1 MEKNKPITFIH
12 LLNNFSGSPNVL
24 ATVAREIHARGIH
37 TTLLSSFN
45 NRGFLSG
52 VPSDKRINIGYIF
65 HKNILRRTFAL
76 IKFQMGSAFKVL
88 QLQRNNVV
96 YINTILPFFP
106 AIVAYCRGIK
116 VIYHIHE
123 AYAEMGIFQKICFWA
138 AEKSSSKIICV
149 SQYVKDHL
157 NENAAK
163 KAVVVYNALDASF
176 TDKIRKKVEQTAK
189 TVLMVSSAR
198 EYKGIFEFCKLAS
211 ALSQYRFVLVCDAGE
226 AEIRSIFPQELRDI
240 PNLQIHPT
248 QIDLHPF
255 YAQSDLIL
263 NLSNPKLIIETFG
276 LTILEGMHYALP
288 AIVPPVGGIAELIDK
303 GENGLKIDVNDF
315 EKLKNGVSYILENSE
330 NYKRMSESALSKTA
344 KFNRE
349 VQLQK
354 IINEI
359 F

>member
-1 MEKNKPITFIH
+1 MEKNNSITFIH

-45 NRGFLSG
+45 NWGFLSG
-52 VPSDKRINIGYIF
+52 VPSDKRINIGYTF
-65 HKNILRRTFAL
+65 HKNRLLRAL
-76 IKFQMGSAFKVL
+76 ALVKFQVLGALKVV
-88 QLQRNNVV
+88 QLQKNEIV
-96 YINTILPFFP
+96 YINTILPFLP
-106 AIVAYCRGIK
+106 ALAAYIRGIK
-116 VIYHIHE
+116 VVYHIHE
-123 AYAEMGIFQKICFWA
+123 AYASMGVFQKICFWV

-149 SQYVKDHL
+149 SGYVKEHL
-157 NENAAK
+157 SEHAQK
-163 KAVVVYNALDASF
+163 KALVVYNALDPAF
-176 TDKIRKKVEQTAK
+176 TDHVIPKGEHTAK
-189 TVLMVSSAR
+189 TVLMVTSAR
-198 EYKGIFEFCKLAS
+198 EYKGIFEFCQLAS
-211 ALSQYRFVLVCDAGE
+211 AMPLYRFVLVCDANQE
-226 AEIRSIFPQELRDI
+226 EINRIFPQQFRDL
-240 PNLQIHPT
+240 PNLKIHPT
-248 QIDLHPF
+248 QENLHPF
-255 YAQSDLIL
+255 YAQAHLIL

-276 LTILEGMHYALP
+276 LTILEGMYYALP
-288 AIVPPVGGIAELIDK
+288 AIVPPVGGIAELIDE

-330 NYKRMSESALSKTA
+330 NYRRMSESALSKTA

>member
-12 LLNNFSGSPNVL
+12 LMNNFSGSPNVL
-24 ATVAREIHARGIH
+24 ATVAREMHARGIH

-45 NRGFLSG
+45 NWGFLSG
-52 VPSDKRINIGYIF
+52 VPSDKRINIGYTF
-65 HKNILRRTFAL
+65 HKNRLMRAL
-76 IKFQMGSAFKVL
+76 ALLKFQVLGALKVVHL
-88 QLQRNNVV
+88 QKNEIV
-96 YINTILPFFP
+96 YINTILPFLP
-106 AIVAYCRGIK
+106 ALAAYMRGIK
-116 VIYHIHE
+116 VVYHIHE
-123 AYAEMGIFQKICFWA
+123 AYASMGVFQKICFWV

-149 SQYVKDHL
+149 SGYAKDHL

-163 KAVVVYNALDASF
+163 KAVVVYNALDTSF

-240 PNLQIHPT
+240 PNLVIHPT

-263 NLSNPKLIIETFG
+263 NLSNPKLIVETFG
-276 LTILEGMHYALP
+276 LTILEGMYYALP
-288 AIVPPVGGIAELIDK
+288 AIVPPVGGIAELVDE

-315 EKLKNGVSYILENSE
+315 EKLKNGVFFILENSE
-330 NYKRMSESALSKTA
+330 NYRRLSESALSKTA